1 MPRDNISG
9 FSAKTLALRPCDHP
23 ARFLGRGMRIKHK
36 LFYVER
42 VLLVALE
49 WGKCQIGVVIV
60 MVTISVLKYHNRNQ
74 VGDERVY
81 SAYISQPTEGS
92 QG

>member
-1 MPRDNISG
+1 
-9 FSAKTLALRPCDHP
+9 
-23 ARFLGRGMRIKHK
+23 MRTKHK

-49 WGKCQIGVVIV
+49 RGQCQMGVVLV
-60 MVTISVLKYHNRNQ
+60 RVTISVMKYHNRNQ